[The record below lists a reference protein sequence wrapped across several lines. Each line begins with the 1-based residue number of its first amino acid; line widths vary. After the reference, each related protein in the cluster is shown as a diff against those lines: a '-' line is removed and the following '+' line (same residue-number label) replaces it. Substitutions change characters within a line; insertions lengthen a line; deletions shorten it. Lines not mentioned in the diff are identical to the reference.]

1 LALLLSRD
9 SFEDD
14 PKPVPILGP
23 KHAGLILV
31 SVALISIIG
40 LLTVFIGIGV
50 LATQPSRISDHDL
63 APMLFFLGAAGL
75 ATICIIVGM
84 LLRMLRPLRSQV
96 TVEEA
101 KKQKNKY
108 LRAPQ
113 KAELPPQSV
122 ESVASVIE
130 HTTHRLPDYDPPK
143 VAQKEPQ
150 RHTK

>member
-1 LALLLSRD
+1 
-9 SFEDD
+9 
-14 PKPVPILGP
+14 
-23 KHAGLILV
+23 LILV

-40 LLTVFIGIGV
+40 LLTVFIAIGV
-50 LATQPSRISDHDL
+50 LATAPSRISDHDL

-75 ATICIIVGM
+75 AAVCLIVAM
-84 LLRMLRPLRSQV
+84 LLRMVRPL
-96 TVEEA
+96 TTPLTAEEA
-101 KKQKNKY
+101 RKQRNKY
-108 LRAPQ
+108 LRIREKP
-113 KAELPPQSV
+113 ELPPQSV